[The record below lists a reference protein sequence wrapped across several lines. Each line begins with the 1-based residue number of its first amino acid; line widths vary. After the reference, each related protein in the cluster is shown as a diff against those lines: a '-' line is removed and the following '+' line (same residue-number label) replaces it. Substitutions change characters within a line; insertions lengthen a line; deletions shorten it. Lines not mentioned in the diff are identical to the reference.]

1 MRHRGRSLE
10 GQLSIAETPR
20 SGQDVH
26 VEAGTLRFEVDKP
39 KINWGALFRNTER
52 TGAGTAGQ
60 WENYSGGRPSV
71 VVYNSNGEGRFLGA
85 TNTVKE
91 ARRRAAAIE
100 EDFKTLDTAKWCER
114 YDVPPT
120 FVSG

>member
-1 MRHRGRSLE
+1 
-10 GQLSIAETPR
+10 
-20 SGQDVH
+20 VH
-26 VEAGTLRFEVDKP
+26 VEAGSLRFEVDKP

-52 TGAGTAGQ
+52 SGPATAGQ

-71 VVYNSNGEGRFLGA
+71 VVYNSNGEGRFLEA

-91 ARRRAAAIE
+91 ARRRAADIE
-100 EDFKTLDTAKWCER
+100 QDFKTLDTATWCER
-114 YDVPPT
+114 YEVPPT

>member
-1 MRHRGRSLE
+1 M
-10 GQLSIAETPR
+10 ET
-20 SGQDVH
+20 GI
-26 VEAGTLRFEVDKP
+26 LRFEVDKP

-52 TGAGTAGQ
+52 SGPGTAGQ

-71 VVYNSNGEGRFLGA
+71 VVYNSDGEGRFLEA

-91 ARRRAAAIE
+91 ARRRCAAIE
-100 EDFKTLDTAKWCER
+100 QDFKTLGTAKWCER